1 MTIEDKELEAVR
13 VTRDKLVEY
22 AMRPFFGDF
31 VQGLYVRM
39 SLGPDP
45 TGIKVQTKPSVCV
58 LAKPLCVLN

>member
-45 TGIKVQTKPSVCV
+45 TGIKV
-58 LAKPLCVLN
+58 